1 MSPEPGSITA
11 LPATQISFLN
21 VDPSAIGTVTVVGS
35 SSGSHAGTLEAYS
48 QGDGASF
55 VPKVLFTAGETVTVT
70 TDLVIVGASSGTFQF
85 TIATE
90 APGAPVFNG
99 PAPERGA
106 EIGTATASGRRAATA
121 SRTATAPSATG
132 PYPSDP
138 SLDPPSITVNLSA
151 SGGAPGDALLAPSN
165 TVATSLQRGPMIVD
179 QKGQL
184 VWFDP
189 VTVAAETARAL
200 RVQSWNAKRVLTF
213 WQGDMVGAYGVGLNV
228 VVNTEYQTV
237 ATVQAGNGLYADGH
251 EFVLTTSGTAWV
263 EAYDPLEWNLTAV
276 GGPADGVAFDSVMQ
290 EIDVKTGL
298 VVFEWSALDHVP
310 LSASY
315 LAVSSGDTSAK
326 GAYNWFH
333 LNSID
338 PARPGQVIISARNTH
353 QIYDISTVTHQIL
366 WQIGGMNSSFSMGP
380 GTEFV
385 CQHDAQLYQNDELSL
400 FDDESGMP
408 RSSPAR
414 GLVLQLDMKTMTAT
428 LVYQF
433 IRNPPLQVPNDGDM
447 QRLSDGNYF
456 VGWGG
461 TRGMTEFLPSGQEV
475 FDASLP
481 SGWLSYRDYLAT
493 WTGNPLTRPSAAALP
508 GAGGVD
514 TVYMSWNGATKVT
527 SWEVLD
533 GSAAAHLQKVSL
545 VARSGFETKVSV
557 PSADYFEVEA
567 LNQAGTVM
575 SKSAVVQ
582 PTAS

>member
-1 MSPEPGSITA
+1 VSPEPGSITA

-55 VPKVLFTAGETVTVT
+55 VPKVHFTAGETVTVT

-99 PAPERGA
+99 QAPERGA
-106 EIGTATASGRRAATA
+106 EIGTATGSGRRAATA

-165 TVATSLQRGPMIVD
+165 TVATSLQRGPMIID

-228 VVNTEYQTV
+228 VVNTGYQTV

-263 EAYDPLEWNLTAV
+263 
-276 GGPADGVAFDSVMQ
+276 
-290 EIDVKTGL
+290 
-298 VVFEWSALDHVP
+298 
-310 LSASY
+310 
-315 LAVSSGDTSAK
+315 
-326 GAYNWFH
+326 
-333 LNSID
+333 
-338 PARPGQVIISARNTH
+338 
-353 QIYDISTVTHQIL
+353 
-366 WQIGGMNSSFSMGP
+366 
-380 GTEFV
+380 
-385 CQHDAQLYQNDELSL
+385 
-400 FDDESGMP
+400 
-408 RSSPAR
+408 
-414 GLVLQLDMKTMTAT
+414 
-428 LVYQF
+428 
-433 IRNPPLQVPNDGDM
+433 
-447 QRLSDGNYF
+447 
-456 VGWGG
+456 
-461 TRGMTEFLPSGQEV
+461 
-475 FDASLP
+475 
-481 SGWLSYRDYLAT
+481 
-493 WTGNPLTRPSAAALP
+493 
-508 GAGGVD
+508 
-514 TVYMSWNGATKVT
+514 
-527 SWEVLD
+527 
-533 GSAAAHLQKVSL
+533 
-545 VARSGFETKVSV
+545 
-557 PSADYFEVEA
+557 
-567 LNQAGTVM
+567 
-575 SKSAVVQ
+575 
-582 PTAS
+582 